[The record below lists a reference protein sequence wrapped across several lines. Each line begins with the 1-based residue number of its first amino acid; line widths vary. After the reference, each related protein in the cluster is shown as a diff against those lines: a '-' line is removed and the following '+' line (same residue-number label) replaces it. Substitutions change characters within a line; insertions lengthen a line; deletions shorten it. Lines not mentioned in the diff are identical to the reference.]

1 MGPLRR
7 SPRRQLARLRR
18 VGLLPAVVLA
28 LVAAGCGN
36 GSDDPLASGDGVD
49 LAADGPTDGVDQG
62 DQITQETPVAT
73 GSTSTALALPQPGA
87 AAGEPAEAATN
98 PNAGAEAAP
107 ATQPAQQDQN
117 GSSGTTAP
125 AAGATTA
132 PTVAPSSATTA
143 TTQAPT
149 TQATAAPVA
158 NRFPDVAVTD
168 LASGQATNMS
178 GLLGGGDRP
187 VLLWFWSPF

>member
-7 SPRRQLARLRR
+7 SPARQLARHRR
-18 VGLLPAVVLA
+18 VLLLPAVVLA

-36 GSDDPLASGDGVD
+36 GSDDPLVSGDGVD
-49 LAADGPTDGVDQG
+49 VAADGSADGVDQG
-62 DQITQETPVAT
+62 DQIIQETPAAT

-87 AAGEPAEAATN
+87 AAGETADAAAD
-98 PNAGAEAAP
+98 PNAAAEAAP
-107 ATQPAQQDQN
+107 ATQPAQAPN

-132 PTVAPSSATTA
+132 PTVPPSSAATA

-149 TQATAAPVA
+149 TQATVAPVA
-158 NRFPDVAVTD
+158 NRFPNVSVTD
-168 LASGQATNMS
+168 LASGQAANMS